1 MMSFE
6 EAQEWG
12 KKRRAEEAARREM
25 LSNIRNEELC
35 QMGVRPTVQGSDKPQ
50 YEHPCMPSSGAM
62 AVLFILGYLGC
73 LFFNGWWVGWIM
85 LTVLLGKYLSRHDND

>member
-12 KKRRAEEAARREM
+12 KKRRAEEAARNAR
-25 LSNIRNEELC
+25 LANIRNEELRKI
-35 QMGVRPTVQGSDKPQ
+35 GVDPNAQQSKCQ

-62 AVLFILGYLGC
+62 TILFIAGYIGC
-73 LFFNGWWVGWIM
+73 FLFKSWWVGWIV
-85 LTVLLGKYLSRHDND
+85 LTILLGKYISRHDND